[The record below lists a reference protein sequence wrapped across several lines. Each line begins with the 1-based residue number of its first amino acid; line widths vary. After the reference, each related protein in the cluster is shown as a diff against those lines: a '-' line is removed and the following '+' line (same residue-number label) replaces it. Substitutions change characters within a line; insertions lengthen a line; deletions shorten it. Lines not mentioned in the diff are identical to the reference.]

1 VISNVYVYV
10 CVGVFFFGGGR
21 GAVVLVREGYN
32 LNFHTVLMKTWFFSK
47 VHILHR
53 TAL

>member
-1 VISNVYVYV
+1 MCV
-10 CVGVFFFGGGR
+10 CVCVFWGGEGGGGR

-32 LNFHTVLMKTWFFSK
+32 MNFHTVLMNTWFFSK
-47 VHILHR
+47 VHILYR